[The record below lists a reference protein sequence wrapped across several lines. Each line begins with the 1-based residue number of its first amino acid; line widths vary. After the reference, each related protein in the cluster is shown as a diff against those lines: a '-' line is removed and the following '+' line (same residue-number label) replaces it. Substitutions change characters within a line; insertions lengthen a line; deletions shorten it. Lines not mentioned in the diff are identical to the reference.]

1 MINQISKKNFRLVML
16 VLLPAVV
23 VLAGLW
29 LFRGNGQDLAPS
41 QTAPR
46 RTALPEGAQTVL
58 ISRVPTPAWVEA
70 VGVIRPVGE
79 MTISAQIQAMA
90 MEVLVRSGQ
99 EVRRGELL
107 LTLDDRELRARLA
120 QGRHE
125 TEALE
130 SAMEEAEM
138 ALEAA
143 RAGLDLASAE
153 YERISALHDKG
164 ASATSEL
171 DHSRTRFL
179 QARAEAG
186 QAEQA
191 LSGLRAQLRRAGQLV
206 EELLVALGHTR
217 INASQDGT
225 IAQRNVEPG
234 DVVRPGQTLFLLLSR
249 QMHLE
254 VQVPERFH
262 ESMATGS
269 VLTARVDVIDREF
282 ETVVA
287 ELEPSA
293 TADSRTFLV
302 KLSLERAPPETVA
315 RIQPG
320 MFGRVQIPL
329 SDKQTILIPREAI
342 LRVGQLEMAAVVH
355 EGGVYSLRHLRLGR
369 PWGDMIE
376 VLSGLEGGETVW
388 LHPIQRQ

>member
-1 MINQISKKNFRLVML
+1 MSQKNLRRAVLV
-16 VLLPAVV
+16 VVPSIV

-29 LFRGNGQDLAPS
+29 LFFSNGEDLVPS
-41 QTAPR
+41 QTEVR

-58 ISRVPTPAWVEA
+58 ISRVPIPAWVEA

-90 MEVLVRSGQ
+90 KEVLVRSGQ
-99 EVRRGELL
+99 GVHRGDLL
-107 LTLDDRELRARLA
+107 LALDDRELRARLA

-125 TEALE
+125 IEALE
-130 SAMEEAEM
+130 SAMEQAEM
-138 ALEAA
+138 RVDSA
-143 RAGLDLASAE
+143 RAGLDLAGAE
-153 YERISALHDKG
+153 YERISALHDQG

-179 QARAEAG
+179 QAKAEAR

-191 LSGLRAQLRRAGQLV
+191 IFELRAQVRRAGQLV
-206 EELLVALGHTR
+206 EELDVALGHTQ
-217 INASQDGT
+217 ISASQDGT

-234 DVVRPGQTLFLLLSR
+234 DVVRPGQTLFRLLSR
-249 QMHLE
+249 QLHLE

-262 ESMATGS
+262 ESIAPGS
-269 VLTARVDVIDREF
+269 LLAARVDVIDRKF
-282 ETVVA
+282 EAVVA
-287 ELEPSA
+287 EVEPFA
-293 TADSRTFLV
+293 AADSRSFLV
-302 KLSLERAPPETVA
+302 KLSLDQEPPEAMA

-320 MFGRVQIPL
+320 MFGRVRIPL
-329 SDKQTILIPREAI
+329 PDTETVLIPQEAI

-355 EGGVYSLRHLRLGR
+355 GDVYSLRHLRLGR

-388 LHPIQRQ
+388 LHPVQRP